1 MGMGKTE
8 ATLFWTTL
16 QFDFFA
22 KFEPQMFFLACKI
35 MRDAARKTE
44 CKV

>member
-8 ATLFWTTL
+8 ATLFWTTS

-22 KFEPQMFFLACKI
+22 KFEPQMFFFGMQDYERCSKENR
-35 MRDAARKTE
+35 M
-44 CKV
+44 